1 MKRSRETLNLDLIPL
16 IDVILFLLIFFMV
29 ATVFKSDEK
38 ALSLELPKTVAST
51 SSDKNILTV
60 EITADKIALNGRVVD
75 VKQLSAEVSR
85 IEDKTQKVTMRID
98 KNAKYEKI
106 AETLA
111 IFQTNGLNSL
121 TLVTD

>member
-38 ALSLELPKTVAST
+38 ALSLELPKTVAT
-51 SSDKNILTV
+51 SSEAKNLLIV
-60 EITADKIALNGRVVD
+60 EVTSEKIALNGKV
-75 VKQLSAEVSR
+75 LSVEELKSEVAS
-85 IEDKTQKVTMRID
+85 IKDKTQKVTLRID

>member
-51 SSDKNILTV
+51 SSDRNVLIV

-75 VKQLSAEVSR
+75 ANQLSAEVLK

>member
-38 ALSLELPKTVAST
+38 ALSLELPKTQAATST
-51 SSDKNILTV
+51 DKNLIIV
-60 EITADKIALNGRVVD
+60 EVTAEKIALNG
-75 VKQLSAEVSR
+75 KILSIEELKSQVAS
-85 IEDKTQKVTMRID
+85 IEDKTQKVTLMID

>member
-1 MKRSRETLNLDLIPL
+1 M
-16 IDVILFLLIFFMV
+16 
-29 ATVFKSDEK
+29 
-38 ALSLELPKTVAST
+38 ELPKTVAST
-51 SSDKNILTV
+51 SSDKNVLIV
-60 EITADKIALNGRVVD
+60 EITDDKIALNGRVVD
-75 VKQLSAEVSR
+75 ANQLSTEVSK

>member
-1 MKRSRETLNLDLIPL
+1 
-16 IDVILFLLIFFMV
+16 MV

-51 SSDKNILTV
+51 SSDKNVLIV

-75 VKQLSAEVSR
+75 ANQLSTEVSK